1 MKKVTEET
9 SAGKSEARPSG
20 LDDLIQQGARQ
31 IVQQAIEA
39 ELAALLERYDN
50 VKTLDGRRTVI
61 RNGYL
66 PEREVVTAIGPVT
79 VKVPKVRDRSGSG
92 VKFNSNIVPP
102 YIRKSPRV
110 SAALPWLYLRG
121 VSTGDM
127 GEALSVLLGE
137 EAKGLSPNVVSRLKA
152 QWADEHALWNQRDLS
167 NARWVYWWAD
177 GIHTGLRSDDSD
189 GQCLLVIIGVKPDG
203 TKERVA
209 IGDGF
214 RESKDAWCEL
224 LLDLKAR
231 GLQSGPLLTAGDGAM
246 GLWAALAEVFPKT
259 RHQRCWFHKTGNV
272 LNALPKSQ
280 HGRAKTGL
288 QEIWQAA
295 TREEALAAFNRFI
308 DAYAAKY
315 PKATEKL
322 TKDSDELLAF
332 YDYVLAEFMLPRP
345 YRSPERRRLPP
356 EGRQHSSCRV
366 TVRALSGTQ

>member
-1 MKKVTEET
+1 MLLVESNNQPNRDPPPMKKVTEET

-102 YIRKSPRV
+102 YIRGKSPRV

-127 GEALSVLLGE
+127 GEALSELLGE
-137 EAKGLSPNVVSRLKA
+137 QAKGLSASVVSRLKA
-152 QWADEHALWNQRDLS
+152 AWADEYEQWNKRDLS
-167 NARWVYWWAD
+167 ASRWVYWWAD
-177 GIHTGLRSDDSD
+177 GIHTQARTEDSD

-203 TKERVA
+203 EKERVA
-209 IGDGF
+209 LSDGY
-214 RESKDAWCEL
+214 RESKQSWVDL
-224 LLDLKAR
+224 LLDLK
-231 GLQSGPLLTAGDGAM
+231 
-246 GLWAALAEVFPKT
+246 
-259 RHQRCWFHKTGNV
+259 
-272 LNALPKSQ
+272 
-280 HGRAKTGL
+280 
-288 QEIWQAA
+288 
-295 TREEALAAFNRFI
+295 
-308 DAYAAKY
+308 
-315 PKATEKL
+315 
-322 TKDSDELLAF
+322 
-332 YDYVLAEFMLPRP
+332 
-345 YRSPERRRLPP
+345 
-356 EGRQHSSCRV
+356 
-366 TVRALSGTQ
+366 